1 MKLKHKGVLIRL
13 WVCMERGAGK
23 KGAFFLIEYNP
34 TKIWQ
39 ATYLK
44 GWECL
49 QRLIHSH
56 CCESFSTHFRESL
69 ASWSL
74 PPTS

>member
-1 MKLKHKGVLIRL
+1 MLVGCV
-13 WVCMERGAGK
+13 ERGAGE
-23 KGAFFLIEYNP
+23 KGAFLIECNP

-39 ATYLK
+39 NTYLK

-49 QRLIHSH
+49 QKLIRSH

-69 ASWSL
+69 AS
-74 PPTS
+74 